1 MEEMYEHGGKD
12 MVIMLVG
19 NKVDLEKNRQ
29 ISYEEGARFAKQNN
43 LIFMETSA
51 KTGKNVENVFYT
63 SAKLIWDN
71 IEKSQYDLSNEHLGI
86 KPGNKPKSKNLQAQ
100 P

>member
-12 MVIMLVG
+12 MVIFLVG
-19 NKVDLEKNRQ
+19 NKIDLEKNRQ
-29 ISYEEGARFAKQNN
+29 ISYEEGAAFAKRNN

-63 SAKLIWDN
+63 SAKIIWDN
-71 IEKSQYDLSNEHLGI
+71 IEK
-86 KPGNKPKSKNLQAQ
+86 
-100 P
+100 